1 MSEEDDLA
9 YDMAAPGF
17 SGQDMDLVTHMMEL
31 ADDGAAEDFD
41 ADPENEQ
48 DAVLERER
56 ALALDKATASSRL
69 APALKP
75 ASPAPKG

>member
-17 SGQDMDLVTHMMEL
+17 DGQDMDLVTHMMEL
-31 ADDGAAEDFD
+31 ADDGLAEDFD
-41 ADPENEQ
+41 AAPENEL

-56 ALALDKATASSRL
+56 ALALDKATASSQQ
-69 APALKP
+69 APAVTVAQRLTKP
-75 ASPAPKG
+75 

>member
-48 DAVLERER
+48 DAVLESER

-69 APALKP
+69 APALKAP
-75 ASPAPKG
+75 SPSSKG

>member
-17 SGQDMDLVTHMMEL
+17 DGQDMDLVTRMMEL
-31 ADDGAAEDFD
+31 ADDGLAEDFD
-41 ADPENEQ
+41 AAPENEQ

-56 ALALDKATASSRL
+56 ALALDKATASSQQT
-69 APALKP
+69 PAVKLP
-75 ASPAPKG
+75 SPSPKG

>member
-48 DAVLERER
+48 DTVLERER

-69 APALKP
+69 APALKAP
-75 ASPAPKG
+75 SPSSKG